1 MKEGLRAGVIGVGA
15 MGRHH
20 VRVLSEIP
28 GAELIAVADVSQ
40 ELVDSVAS
48 SYGIKGYSD
57 IDAMLENEQ
66 LDVVSIVVPTSLH
79 HEISIKA
86 MRLGINVLCE
96 KPIASTVE
104 LAKEMIQVAHD
115 EGVRLMIGHIERFNP
130 AILELKKRLDKAGEI
145 YQITSRRLGPFPDR
159 IRDVGVVVD
168 LASHDI
174 DAMNFLLDS
183 PAESVFAHTAQRIH
197 ATNEDM
203 IVGSIRFQNGVIG
216 GLDVNWLTSTKVR
229 ELMVVGSHGTFV
241 ADYLTQGLAFYA
253 NGAVESEWEDL
264 PDLQRI
270 AVGEFESY
278 EFEKTEPLRAEIEG
292 FIASI
297 ANDTDVPA
305 PPEGAANALAVALS
319 LIESAESELP
329 VRPDLLPVH
338 ESAVLDTRK

>member
-1 MKEGLRAGVIGVGA
+1 MKAALRVGVIGVGA

-20 VRVLSEIP
+20 VRVLAEIP
-28 GAELIAVADVSQ
+28 GVELVAIADVSK
-40 ELVDSVAS
+40 ELVNDISS
-48 SYGIKGYSD
+48 SYGVTGYTD
-57 IDAMLENEQ
+57 IDALLEAEK

-79 HEISIKA
+79 HNISIKA
-86 MRLGINVLCE
+86 MRRGINVLCE

-104 LAKEMIQVAHD
+104 LAKEMIQVAH
-115 EGVRLMIGHIERFNP
+115 EENVRLMIGHIERFNP
-130 AILELKKRLDKAGEI
+130 AILELKKRISQAGEI
-145 YQITSRRLGPFPDR
+145 YQVTSRRLGPFPDR

-270 AVGEFESY
+270 AIGDFESY

-292 FIASI
+292 FVNAVV
-297 ANDTDVPA
+297 NETDVPA

-319 LIESAESELP
+319 LIESAELEIP
-329 VRPDLLPVH
+329 VKPNLLPVT
-338 ESAVLDTRK
+338 ENA

>member
-1 MKEGLRAGVIGVGA
+1 MTAALRAGVIGVGA

-28 GAELIAVADVSQ
+28 TVELVAIADVSKD
-40 ELVDSVAS
+40 LVDSVAS
-48 SYGIKGYSD
+48 SYSINGYTD
-57 IDAMLENEQ
+57 IDAMLEKEQ

-79 HEISIKA
+79 HEVSIKA
-86 MRLGINVLCE
+86 MQLGVNVLCE

-104 LAKEMIQVAHD
+104 LAKEMIQVAN
-115 EGVRLMIGHIERFNP
+115 EENVRLMIGHIERFNP
-130 AILELKKRLDKAGEI
+130 AILELKKRLSQAGEI

-253 NGAVESEWEDL
+253 NGAVESEWDDL
-264 PDLQRI
+264 ADLQRI
-270 AVGEFESY
+270 AIGEFESY
-278 EFEKTEPLRAEIEG
+278 EFEKTEPLYAEIEG
-292 FIASI
+292 FVNAV
-297 ANDTDVPA
+297 ANDTEVPA
-305 PPEGAANALAVALS
+305 PPQGAANALAVALS
-319 LIESAESELP
+319 LIESAEIEAP
-329 VRPDLLPVH
+329 VRPELLPVN
-338 ESAVLDTRK
+338 ENAEFITRK